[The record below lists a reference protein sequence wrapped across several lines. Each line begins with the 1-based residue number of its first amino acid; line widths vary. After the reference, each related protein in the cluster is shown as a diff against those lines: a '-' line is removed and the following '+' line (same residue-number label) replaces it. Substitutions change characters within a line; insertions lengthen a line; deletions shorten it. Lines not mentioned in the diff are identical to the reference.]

1 MKPNPNNPSDR
12 DPASDA
18 GKDDAFVQQML
29 DKHLNI
35 DPPTPQFV
43 DELSQRL
50 DEEFA
55 SVMSA
60 AVTTQAEDV
69 NQNGHATRRPAS
81 VSLNGSTDETG
92 SRSGSFSRWFGG
104 VIAAAVLLGM
114 FAFWTAQPVTT
125 WAEMMEALK
134 SAPWVQTDSGRT
146 SSWISASNQVMARRE
161 ADQTTFASRSEGLML
176 NYVRDDETIYQTDS
190 ENDWRPMDRQLIA
203 WLASSA
209 DGLVDPDAD
218 WSVVSESSS
227 RVDDASGRWLKL
239 AVVFQAGKPD
249 AQVFTAV
256 FTIDP
261 DTKMPVSCD
270 VREGSYSLADA
281 ETSNQ
286 WQLVSFDY
294 PDDGPADIFD
304 LGVSTE
310 TQIVLSG
317 SDSKAG
323 LVSTNVVSDQSPE
336 LANQLAMI
344 ERTPEIKPA
353 DISKEPEP
361 RSEPKPKPKKAKDV
375 KPAQLKLAQAKPTE
389 PKVAAKAKPAPPKV
403 AKETPVSLEPDPMVA
418 PTALPVIPIPS
429 SASAMTARVDQLV
442 DELWVEKEIAPV
454 DLANDETFLRR
465 VYLDVIGRVPTIGE
479 YDQFFE
485 LDPEIRRSE
494 LIDELLDSR
503 EHALH
508 MGGVWKRVL
517 VPDDETAISRLGGSG
532 KLEEW
537 LSDAFAENRPY
548 DKLVQE
554 LLLAEGR
561 VNESGPLLFY
571 AAAKMNAEELA
582 ARTSRTFL
590 GMRMECAECH
600 DHPFDDWS
608 QEDFW
613 GLAAYFA
620 QISRPQGKIEMVSPV
635 LRVRDADFGSVKLPE
650 TDIVIEPKLPVGLLA
665 GHGMTPADIEALKNA
680 ELTDGSRRGQLA
692 AWITHPKNSYFS
704 QATVNRIWGHLF
716 GQGIV
721 DPVDDMGGHNSPAS
735 PQLLNQ
741 LGRYFAQSNFDVR
754 ELMRVLLNS
763 QAYQLSSENEQE
775 TSSREVAYFA
785 RIPLKPL
792 TAEQLY
798 DCLATATGRTDLGRQ
813 VNVPMN
819 GLVAPNVDRFFDPGR
834 AAFLAQFR
842 SSIDQRTDYQA
853 GIPQALTL
861 MNGPMIASA
870 TADAPKG
877 ILRSLSAPFFDDE
890 TRIEKLFV
898 ATLSR
903 KPTAEEQER
912 YAKFLGDQPAGKK
925 KSDTLGDVLWV
936 LLNSAEFTMNH

>member
-1 MKPNPNNPSDR
+1 MKPDQNNPSNR
-12 DPASDA
+12 DPAVDV
-18 GKDDAFVQQML
+18 GNDGAFVQQLL
-29 DKHLNI
+29 DAHLNV
-35 DPPTPQFV
+35 DPPSPQFV
-43 DELSQRL
+43 DQLSQRL

-55 SVMSA
+55 LVMSSA
-60 AVTTQAEDV
+60 ATASDDA
-69 NQNGHATRRPAS
+69 NLNGRVTRRS
-81 VSLNGSTDETG
+81 VTDSLNGSTDDTG
-92 SRSGSFSRWFGG
+92 PRSRLFSRWFGG
-104 VIAAAVLLGM
+104 VVAAAVLLGM
-114 FAFWTAQPVTT
+114 FAFWTAQPLTS

-161 ADQTTFASRSEGLML
+161 ADRTIFASRSAGTYL
-176 NYVRDDETIYQTDS
+176 NYVRDDGRIYQTESAD
-190 ENDWRPMDRQLIA
+190 DWRPMDRQLIA
-203 WLASSA
+203 WLAKSA
-209 DGLVDPDAD
+209 DGLVDQDAD
-218 WSVVSESSS
+218 WSIVSESAG

-239 AVVFQAGKPD
+239 AVVFQSSTPES
-249 AQVFTAV
+249 QVFTAI

-261 DTKMPVSCD
+261 ETKMPVSCH
-270 VREGSYSLADA
+270 VREGSFRLASVADGGD
-281 ETSNQ
+281 
-286 WQLVSFDY
+286 WQSVSFDY
-294 PDDGPADIFD
+294 PTDGPANIFD

-323 LVSTNVVSDQSPE
+323 LVSTNVLPDQKIA
-336 LANQLAMI
+336 LADQLAML
-344 ERTPEIKPA
+344 ERTPEIKPT
-353 DISKEPEP
+353 DNLKEQKPKSEPEP
-361 RSEPKPKPKKAKDV
+361 KSEKAKD
-375 KPAQLKLAQAKPTE
+375 AKPS
-389 PKVAAKAKPAPPKV
+389 KSKATPDSKPAP
-403 AKETPVSLEPDPMVA
+403 ATIENETPVSLQPDPMVT
-418 PTALPVIPIPS
+418 PTTLTIVPIPS
-429 SASAMTARVDQLV
+429 SSVAMTSRVDQLV
-442 DELWVEKEIAPV
+442 DELWLEKEVTPV
-454 DLANDETFLRR
+454 ELANDETFLRR
-465 VYLDVIGRVPTIGE
+465 VYLDVVGRVPTIGE

-485 LDPEIRRSE
+485 LDPETRRSE

-517 VPDDETAISRLGGSG
+517 VPDDETAILRLGGSG
-532 KLEEW
+532 KLEQW
-537 LSDAFAENRPY
+537 LSDAFAENKPY

-571 AAAKMNAEELA
+571 AAAKMNAVELA

-600 DHPFDDWS
+600 DHPFDHWS
-608 QEDFW
+608 QKDFW

-650 TDIVIEPKLPVGLLA
+650 TDIVVEPKLPVSLHT
-665 GHGMTPADIEALKNA
+665 GHGMTQADIVALRNA
-680 ELTDGSRRGQLA
+680 EITDGSRRGQLA
-692 AWITHPKNSYFS
+692 AWITHPKNSHFA

-741 LGRYFAQSNFDVR
+741 LGRYFVQSSFDVR

-763 QAYQLSSENEQE
+763 QAYQLSSENQQE
-775 TSSREVAYFA
+775 TSSRDVAYFA

-798 DCLATATGRTDLGRQ
+798 DCLATATGRADLGAQ
-813 VNVPMN
+813 VNVPMR
-819 GLVAPNVDRFFDPGR
+819 GLIVSNVDRFSDPGR

-842 SSIDQRTDYQA
+842 TSIDQRTDYQA

-903 KPTAEEQER
+903 KPTAEEKER
-912 YAKFLGDQPAGKK
+912 YAKFLGNQPADSE
-925 KSDTLGDVLWV
+925 KSETLGDVLWV

>member
-1 MKPNPNNPSDR
+1 MKPNQDNPSNR
-12 DPASDA
+12 DPANGA
-18 GKDDAFVQQML
+18 GKDDAFVQQLL
-29 DKHLNI
+29 DKHLHV
-35 DPPTPQFV
+35 DPPSTQFV

-55 SVMSA
+55 TVMSA
-60 AVTTQAEDV
+60 AVTTQPEDV
-69 NQNGHATRRPAS
+69 NQNGHATRRPVD
-81 VSLNGSTDETG
+81 VSLNGSADE
-92 SRSGSFSRWFGG
+92 SNPRSGTFSRWFGG
-104 VIAAAVLLGM
+104 VVAAAVLLGM

-190 ENDWRPMDRQLIA
+190 EKDWRPMDRQLIA

-270 VREGSYSLADA
+270 VREGSFSLADA
-281 ETSNQ
+281 EASNQ
-286 WQLVSFDY
+286 WQSVSFDY

-323 LVSTNVVSDQSPE
+323 LVSTNVLPDQKSE
-336 LANQLAMI
+336 LADQLAMI
-344 ERTPEIKPA
+344 KPA
-353 DISKEPEP
+353 PDIMPTDSLKEKKP
-361 RSEPKPKPKKAKDV
+361 EPKPAPKSEKAKD
-375 KPAQLKLAQAKPTE
+375 KKLAKQ
-389 PKVAAKAKPAPPKV
+389 KVASDKKAAPAKVVNEA
-403 AKETPVSLEPDPMVA
+403 PVSLKPDTMA
-418 PTALPVIPIPS
+418 TSTALPIVAIPS
-429 SASAMTARVDQLV
+429 SSFAMTARVDQLV
-442 DELWVEKEIAPV
+442 DELWVEKEVAPV
-454 DLANDETFLRR
+454 ELANDETFLRR

-485 LDPEIRRSE
+485 LDPETRRSE

-532 KLEEW
+532 KLEQW
-537 LSDAFAENRPY
+537 LSDAFAENKPY

-650 TDIVIEPKLPVGLLA
+650 TEIVIEPKLPAGLLA
-665 GHGMTPADIEALKNA
+665 GHGMTEADIEELKNA
-680 ELTDGSRRGQLA
+680 EITDGSRRGQLA
-692 AWITHPKNSYFS
+692 AWITHPKNSYFA

-721 DPVDDMGGHNSPAS
+721 DPVDDMGGHNSPTS

-741 LGRYFAQSNFDVR
+741 LGRYLVQSHFDVR

-775 TSSREVAYFA
+775 TSSRDVVYFA

-813 VNVPMN
+813 ASVPMT
-819 GLVAPNVDRFFDPGR
+819 GLITPNVDRFFDPGR

-842 SSIDQRTDYQA
+842 TSIDQRTDYQA

-890 TRIEKLFV
+890 TRIEKLFI

-912 YAKFLGDQPAGKK
+912 YAKFFESQPAGSK